1 MDGCRHEYQLETVG
15 DVYLTGA
22 LVCRLCSFREGMSLE
37 QFGQHS
43 QYPRHNQSDVCVGD
57 TVEARANH
65 ARELYRQRL
74 RDQLQQ
80 LISESLQ
87 PRLREEDCNEMLTEV
102 IEEALFDLMK
112 SCQNLVNDSGLPAG
126 KDLAGL
132 IGRRFGGNIG
142 TNQQAQAN
150 K

>member
-22 LVCRLCSFREGMSLE
+22 LVCRLCSVREGMSLE
-37 QFGQHS
+37 QFLQHS
-43 QYPRHNQSDVCVGD
+43 QYPRHYQSDVCVGD
-57 TVEARANH
+57 TVEERANR

-87 PRLREEDCNEMLTEV
+87 PRLREEDCNEMLTQV

-112 SCQNLVNDSGLPAG
+112 SCQDLVNHSGLPAG

-132 IGRRFGGNIG
+132 IGRRFGGNIR
-142 TNQQAQAN
+142 TN
-150 K
+150 